1 MKHFTIP
8 LRSLK
13 IGGSL
18 FLIVFWE
25 VGARL
30 LDEQL
35 ILPGPVETIGHA
47 VEMIVAPGFL
57 KILGS
62 TILRGMIGFSIA
74 LFLAFFLGLWAGLSP
89 RFHAFFSPLLI
100 TLRSVPVVSFILLA
114 LIWFSVDA
122 VPVFIAILTMFPM
135 ICLSII
141 DGIHFA
147 DEELTTMARVY
158 EVPEKRI
165 IREVYLPS
173 LTPFLFTGMSNAM
186 GFGWRAIIIGE
197 VLSQPE
203 WGVGSAMH
211 TAQTF
216 LQVREVIAWTL
227 IAVLVS
233 FLFERFIRF
242 LQKSSMTWR

>member
-1 MKHFTIP
+1 MKLSTMP

-18 FLIVFWE
+18 FLLVLWE

-35 ILPGPVETIGHA
+35 ILPGPVETITHA
-47 VEMIVAPGFL
+47 IEMVLAPGFL
-57 KILGS
+57 KILAS
-62 TILRGMIGFSIA
+62 TILRGLIGFAIA
-74 LFLAFFLGLWAGLSP
+74 LFLAFFLGLWAGLSA

-141 DGIHFA
+141 DGIHYA

-158 EVPEKRI
+158 EVPQKRI

>member
-18 FLIVFWE
+18 FLIVLWE

-47 VEMIVAPGFL
+47 VAMIVAPGFL

-141 DGIHFA
+141 DGIHYA

-158 EVPEKRI
+158 EVPQKRI

>member
-1 MKHFTIP
+1 MKNSTTS
-8 LRSLK
+8 LRILK
-13 IGGSL
+13 LGGSL
-18 FLIVFWE
+18 FLLAIWE
-25 VGARL
+25 LAAHL
-30 LDEQL
+30 LDEHL
-35 ILPGPVETIGHA
+35 LLPGPVATLAHA
-47 VEMIVAPGFL
+47 VEMMLAPGFL
-57 KILGS
+57 TTLGS
-62 TILRGMIGFSIA
+62 TILRGLIGFAIA
-74 LFLAFFLGLWAGLSP
+74 LFLAFFLGLWAGLSA

-135 ICLSII
+135 MCMSII
-141 DGIHFA
+141 DGIHYA

-158 EVPEKRI
+158 EVPQNRI

-197 VLSQPE
+197 VLSQPQ
-203 WGVGSAMH
+203 WGIGSAMH

-216 LQVREVIAWTL
+216 LMVKEVIAWTL
-227 IAVLVS
+227 IAVMVS
-233 FLFERFIRF
+233 FLFERLIRT
-242 LQKSSMTWR
+242 LQKSTMTWR